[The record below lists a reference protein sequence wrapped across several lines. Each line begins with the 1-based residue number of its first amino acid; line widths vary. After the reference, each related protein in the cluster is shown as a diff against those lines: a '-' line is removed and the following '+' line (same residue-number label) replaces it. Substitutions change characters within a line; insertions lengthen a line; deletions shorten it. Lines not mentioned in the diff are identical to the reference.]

1 MQSIIKTRETRTRN
15 RLGYERHALLPLRKD
30 CLWKIET
37 GIVRTLTWLEDGTA
51 LTLGLWGAGDVV
63 GKVLSTQTNLYKI
76 ECLTPVEVMI
86 LPQDGW
92 DEVTENLLAHIQQME
107 ELSIIR
113 NHKTVEETLFKMLA
127 WLAKKFGRGVDK
139 GHILD
144 LGLTHQDLADL
155 LGTTRVTITRIITQL
170 EQQGM
175 INRLP
180 RKQILVQA
188 GAFCQYEF

>member
-1 MQSIIKTRETRTRN
+1 
-15 RLGYERHALLPLRKD
+15 
-30 CLWKIET
+30 
-37 GIVRTLTWLEDGTA
+37 
-51 LTLGLWGAGDVV
+51 
-63 GKVLSTQTNLYKI
+63 
-76 ECLTPVEVMI
+76 
-86 LPQDGW
+86 
-92 DEVTENLLAHIQQME
+92 
-107 ELSIIR
+107 LSIIR

-144 LGLTHQDLADL
+144 LGLTHQDLAEL

-188 GAFCQYEF
+188 GAFCPYEF

>member
-1 MQSIIKTRETRTRN
+1 MQSTVQTRTRN
-15 RLGYERHALLPLRKD
+15 LLCYERHALLPLRQD
-30 CLWKIET
+30 CLLKIET
-37 GIVRTLTWLEDGTA
+37 GVVRTLTWLEDGTA
-51 LTLGLWGAGDVV
+51 ITIGLWGAGDVV

-86 LPQDGW
+86 LPPDGW
-92 DEVTENLLAHIQQME
+92 DEVTESLLTHIQQME

-139 GHILD
+139 GHLLD
-144 LGLTHQDLADL
+144 LGLTHQDLAEL
-155 LGTTRVTITRIITQL
+155 LGTTRVTITRLIRQL

-180 RKQILVQA
+180 RRQILVQA
-188 GAFCQYEF
+188 GVFCY